1 MKNILNK
8 RKYCTGLDNKHNTA
22 GELIFKKRTLLN
34 LSRQSLSNQLMLLG
48 IDISAQAI
56 YDIELGKRTIVDY
69 ELCAFSKI
77 LDISSDELLQNFR
90 HYLNSI

>member
-1 MKNILNK
+1 
-8 RKYCTGLDNKHNTA
+8 
-22 GELIFKKRTLLN
+22 
-34 LSRQSLSNQLMLLG
+34 MLLG

>member
-1 MKNILNK
+1 MKNITNK
-8 RKYCTGLDNKHNTA
+8 RKYCVGLNNKHNTA
-22 GELIFKKRTLLN
+22 GELISRNRNILN
-34 LSRQSLSNQLMLLG
+34 LSRQELSNQLMLLG

-77 LDISSDELLQNFR
+77 LDISSDELLANFR